1 VAIQKDI
8 IDETIDLL
16 KYIDTTP
23 SGSNPTLLQ
32 LRTLS
37 YIKQNKDVKTTDL
50 AREFHITPATV
61 TSQIDRLV
69 KGGWIERSSSDK
81 DRRVTYLILSSK
93 AKRHIDSVIGNTYQ
107 KLNWIFNGLSK
118 NEMKQL
124 YNIIKKMQKTAERRK
139 KK

>member
-1 VAIQKDI
+1 MAIQKDI